1 MRKGWNRVTATIF
14 KAALGAVLLVLPVL
28 PAAGADLAVE
38 SLQLAFDDGEKTR
51 VLSQGKSLAVEAVI
65 TFTGSGLLSGIW
77 EIAEPSKDGQ
87 TGKYRSL
94 EVVNKDL
101 VAMGTTKLASPRLP
115 TVSAGTYALR
125 FKITRPLP
133 ERQEVVRYFVG
144 QAPSEKDLGGRKD
157 VPESLA
163 TRSPSAPVGR
173 ETTFSWDPVAGSI
186 GYQVEIYSEEGS
198 EGAVVVE
205 EGTFGTCLIRHPSE
219 LNRPPLVGLMAPGY
233 QTEAT
238 LSQLAGTVLTGGG
251 TYLWRVVALGPRG
264 KVLCESPFRK
274 FTFRE

>member
-1 MRKGWNRVTATIF
+1 MRQGLNGATATIF
-14 KAALGAVLLVLPVL
+14 RAAVAAALLML
-28 PAAGADLAVE
+28 PALPTSGADLAVE
-38 SLQLAFDDGEKTR
+38 SLQLRFDDGEKTR
-51 VLSQGKSLAVEAVI
+51 VLSLGEAIAATAEI

-77 EIAEPSKDGQ
+77 EIAEPSKGGQ
-87 TGKYRSL
+87 TGKYRNL

-101 VAMGTTKLASPRLP
+101 VATGKTSLTSPRLP
-115 TVSAGTYALR
+115 VDSAGTYALR
-125 FKITRPLP
+125 FKITRPMP
-133 ERQEVVRYFVG
+133 EREGVVRYFVG
-144 QAPSEKDLGGRKD
+144 QAPSEEDLAGRKD

-173 ETTFSWDPVAGSI
+173 ETTFSWDPVVGSI
-186 GYQVEIYSEEGS
+186 GYQVEVYDEEGS

-219 LNRPPLVGLMAPGY
+219 LNRPPLIGLMAPGY

-238 LSQLAGTVLTGGG
+238 LSQLAGTALTAGG